1 VSSLSFETLPVVWI
15 QSLGSYRTL
24 APAEYGGEVDSLNG
38 EALMTATDCSRL
50 SGDTDAAKIGNLSHF
65 VVQFYLLPIN
75 CNINVTQSALHTH
88 IHCIHS

>member
-1 VSSLSFETLPVVWI
+1 VSSLSFEALPVVWI

-50 SGDTDAAKIGNLSHF
+50 SG
-65 VVQFYLLPIN
+65 V
-75 CNINVTQSALHTH
+75 
-88 IHCIHS
+88 